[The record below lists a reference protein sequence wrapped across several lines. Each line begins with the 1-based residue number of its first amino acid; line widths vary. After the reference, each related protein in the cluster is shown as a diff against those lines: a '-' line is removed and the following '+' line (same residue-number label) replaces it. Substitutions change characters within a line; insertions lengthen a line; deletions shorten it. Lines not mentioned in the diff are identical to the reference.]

1 MRMKRGTNLPP
12 EREGWVKLCRS
23 FVADGHL
30 RRMTNAA
37 LRIWIHLRLT
47 VNWRPTAGVE
57 KGQRLVSYREL
68 REETGMGL
76 ETISKALREL
86 QDGGYIAYRPLGVG
100 LPLLITVTEPGVDS
114 DAETWATPEG
124 QPVTDSG
131 TRVTDPD
138 TGVTEPVTPLQA
150 GVPELETQVLPGQI
164 RAVPKSV
171 TPAGLNAYSDSGSEG
186 REEEKNLIRKDNDDD
201 HAGDTG
207 VAAASETD
215 LIRQVENYASSR
227 TRSLTAGSAD
237 YAEIKR
243 WVQMTGGNVQVI
255 CAGVDAGL
263 AVYQKDKPGDYPRTA
278 RFYAGYVEKLWDRQK
293 AEEGGKDGRA
303 GAETIHGRGAQG
315 QRAQRGRD
323 SAGRFDPG
331 RGGSRRIE
339 PRGAADAATSKWV
352 LDEHRN
358 G

>member
-1 MRMKRGTNLPP
+1 MRMKRGTNFPM
-12 EREGWVKLCRS
+12 EREGWVKLRRS

-100 LPLLITVTEPGVDS
+100 LPLLITATEPGVDS

-131 TRVTDPD
+131 TRVTDSD
-138 TGVTEPVTPLQA
+138 TGVTDPVTPLQA
-150 GVPELETQVLPGQI
+150 GVPEIETQVLPDQI

-171 TPAGLNAYSDSGSEG
+171 TPAGSNAHSDSGSEG
-186 REEEKNLIRKDNDDD
+186 REEEKNLRRKDNDDD
-201 HAGDTG
+201 HTDDRGTAVDGD
-207 VAAASETD
+207 AD

-227 TRSLTAGSAD
+227 TRSLTAGAAD
-237 YAEIKR
+237 YAEMKR
-243 WVQMTGGNVQVI
+243 WLQLTGGNVQVI

-263 AVYQKDKPGDYPRTA
+263 AVYQKDHPGDYPRTA
-278 RFYAGYVEKLWDRQK
+278 RFYAGYVEKLWDRHK

-303 GAETIHGRGAQG
+303 GAEAIHGRGAQAQG
-315 QRAQRGRD
+315 TQRGRYAA
-323 SAGRFDPG
+323 SGFEPG
-331 RGGSRRIE
+331 RGRSRRIE